1 MTYAIDSGL
10 GAADRSVPT
19 EFTDRLRS
27 VVRVAMTG
35 HTLREVSA
43 EIGLGHTVLHRF
55 LQGRPPS
62 GETVD
67 KVVRWLDERGWRL

>member
-1 MTYAIDSGL
+1 VTFEIDGPI
-10 GAADRSVPT
+10 GAADRTVPT

-27 VVRVAMTG
+27 VTRVAMTG

-55 LQGRPPS
+55 LAGRPPS
-62 GETVD
+62 GQTVD
-67 KVVRWLDERGWRL
+67 SIVRWLDARGWRL